1 MLGSDRTPATML
13 KRMGLAMILVEF
25 LFILL
30 AGRLWYLQIIKGE
43 ELRRKAENNRVRIVE
58 VPAPRGIIYDRYGK
72 ILADNRLTFNLT
84 LIAEKGPVPSETL
97 AKLEEILGVDI
108 EKASF
113 DNPRAQPS
121 RLRPVVIKKNLSR
134 KELAIL
140 ETHKLELSGLSVSM
154 VPRRLYPQAKL
165 SAHLLGYTGEI
176 GAKEVKAEKF
186 RGLTIGSQVGRTG
199 LEELYDQ
206 VIRGTKGVLAL
217 EVDSRGVQTGVVV
230 EEQPRPGNNLI
241 LTLDADLQ
249 LIAEQAMAG
258 KTGAVVALNPQN
270 GQILVLAS
278 APAFDPNMFA
288 EVLSPQAW
296 RKLLS
301 HPGRPLQNRA
311 IQGQYPP
318 ASTFKV
324 VTALA
329 GLEEG
334 IITPKTR
341 YYDPGFVR
349 LDGWVFRGWRREGH
363 GWVNLRRALTVSC
376 DIFFYRLGLAL
387 GIEKL
392 SEYAYRLGLG
402 ERTGTFG
409 GYEKAG
415 LIPSE
420 EFRRRYLRRPWYP
433 GEAAILAVGQSFH
446 LVTPIQLVNLY
457 ATLANGGRLY
467 RPWLVERIETPDGK
481 LLKRFSSE
489 LINTPNINQKH
500 LEEIKKGLISAVN
513 DPEGTGYSARLANVT
528 LAGKTGTAQVV
539 RGTRKNNTQSN
550 LNDHAWFV
558 GFAPAQ
564 EAEIALVVL
573 VENGGSGGGVAAKV
587 ARKVLEAYFQLKQR
601 RSQLVLLPP
610 SPDQIGGSHQ
620 PLDISQD
627 GDSISAW
634 VPLGQS
640 SARVKRRR

>member
-1 MLGSDRTPATML
+1 MLGSDRIPATML
-13 KRMGLAMILVEF
+13 KRMGLAVILVEF

-121 RLRPVVIKKNLSR
+121 RLSPVVIKKNLSR

-140 ETHKLELSGLSVSM
+140 ETHKLELPGLSVSM

-206 VIRGTKGVLAL
+206 VIRGAKGVVAL

-230 EEQPRPGNNLI
+230 EEQPRPGNNLV

-258 KTGAVVALNPQN
+258 KTGAVVALDPQN

-341 YYDPGFVR
+341 FYDPGFVR

-500 LEEIKKGLISAVN
+500 LEEIKKGLISVVN
-513 DPEGTGYSARLANVT
+513 GPEGTGYSARLANVT

-539 RGTRKNNTQSN
+539 RGTRKNNAQSN

-564 EAEIALVVL
+564 EAEIVLVVL

-587 ARKVLEAYFQLKQR
+587 ARKVLEAYFQFKQR
-601 RSQLVLLPP
+601 RSQTVILSP
-610 SPDQIGGSHQ
+610 SSQQQGGSQQ
-620 PLDISQD
+620 PLDISPD
-627 GDSISAW
+627 DDSISAW
-634 VPLGQS
+634 VPLGQF